1 MKKYKAHF
9 MERKNIISMI
19 KESIKSI
26 INQKIFMV
34 EVSSTYLMVNNY
46 VLYVIAISITINLL
60 RQEKKYAIQ
69 IKWSAEQAII

>member
-9 MERKNIISMI
+9 MERVNIISMI
-19 KESIKSI
+19 RESIKSA
-26 INQKIFMV
+26 INQKGFMV
-34 EVSSTYLMVNNY
+34 ALSSTYLMVSNS